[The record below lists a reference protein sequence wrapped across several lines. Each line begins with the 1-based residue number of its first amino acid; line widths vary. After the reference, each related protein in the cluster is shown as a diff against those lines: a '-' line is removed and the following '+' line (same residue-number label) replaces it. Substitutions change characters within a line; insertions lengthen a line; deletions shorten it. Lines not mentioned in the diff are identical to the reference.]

1 MPSESKNHW
10 GLLLFLGSFG
20 LIAAAMLGLNYF
32 TATAHQWFFRTI
44 LPVAGIGFSVAAM
57 LIGHFSYPRIHDLKV
72 YAGGMLAGLVGI
84 IFLGLPSLQGTSL
97 LTKTPACFFDTIFL
111 LIMINGL
118 VIPFLPSSAT
128 YRTTKRITYPLLLLE
143 AAALIMAFCAP
154 PAMAWTL
161 ALESPVA
168 YVSFWAP
175 FVWAGLVVLIT
186 TRFAAAE
193 FHLGGVLAGYAVLL
207 ATAQMELRLPPYGD
221 NLELILFCA
230 AQLYLIAG
238 FAVHWFM
245 RIEHRIAYD
254 PLLQIYN
261 RDYCMQILNE
271 RSKLNCTP
279 PFAIAM
285 VDIDHF
291 KKVNDTYGHQ
301 TGDVVLHAV
310 AQAVKHA
317 VLPDGVLC
325 RYGGE
330 ELVVFFSQQTAVE
343 IRSIMEET
351 REAVERTRIKSGKN
365 TLSITISAGIS
376 HRASMTQSLSDVVAA
391 ADRALYKAKE
401 GGRNQVKVAKTP
413 EKKAK

>member
-1 MPSESKNHW
+1 
-10 GLLLFLGSFG
+10 
-20 LIAAAMLGLNYF
+20 
-32 TATAHQWFFRTI
+32 
-44 LPVAGIGFSVAAM
+44 
-57 LIGHFSYPRIHDLKV
+57 
-72 YAGGMLAGLVGI
+72 
-84 IFLGLPSLQGTSL
+84 
-97 LTKTPACFFDTIFL
+97 
-111 LIMINGL
+111 
-118 VIPFLPSSAT
+118 
-128 YRTTKRITYPLLLLE
+128 
-143 AAALIMAFCAP
+143 
-154 PAMAWTL
+154 
-161 ALESPVA
+161 
-168 YVSFWAP
+168 
-175 FVWAGLVVLIT
+175 
-186 TRFAAAE
+186 
-193 FHLGGVLAGYAVLL
+193 
-207 ATAQMELRLPPYGD
+207 
-221 NLELILFCA
+221 
-230 AQLYLIAG
+230 
-238 FAVHWFM
+238 
-245 RIEHRIAYD
+245 
-254 PLLQIYN
+254 
-261 RDYCMQILNE
+261 MQILNE